1 MFDLI
6 EEAKKKKQ
14 GIVFRNYLTPTLTWE
29 DMMKHIYKESIKW
42 GDPVVRAL
50 EERVKE
56 SDNRDAIDSI
66 GRVQIQSK
74 LWLSP
79 QQNDLFEEFPQM
91 SELLYKLNKGVNN
104 SQCKY
109 YQDTMNEHDCQS
121 DWHFQG
127 IRMSLSN
134 RVVHDH
140 HDPHDIF
147 YWQIVG
153 TSFWKIDNDITH
165 VLEPGDLLYLPL
177 ENSHE
182 VWCDGPRAGLLVD
195 NLNSMS

>member
-14 GIVFRNYLTPTLTWE
+14 GIVFRKYQIPTLTWE

-42 GDPVVRAL
+42 DDSVAKAL
-50 EERVKE
+50 EEKVKE
-56 SDNRDAIDSI
+56 VNNRDAVDSI
-66 GRVQIQSK
+66 GRVQIQNK

-79 QQNDLFEEFPQM
+79 QQSNLFEEFPEM
-91 SELLYKLNKGVNN
+91 SELLYKLNKDVDNRK
-104 SQCKY
+104 CPFY
-109 YQDTMNEHDCQS
+109 EDTTNTHDCDS

-182 VWCDGPRAGLLVD
+182 VWCDGPRAGLLID
-195 NLNSMS
+195 NRNSIS